1 MRFSLHP
8 TYRFGMDPRLERAS
22 VVGRALIHEIR
33 TEKISFLAGSIAYH
47 AFLSLLPLFLLVLAV
62 VAAVGDASLE
72 ESVILIARAVL
83 TDGASDVLIQ
93 ELRESG
99 TSISV
104 FGGVVLIWGTL
115 RIFRGL
121 DTAFSDIYESEAE
134 NSFVDQLSDGV
145 IVLVT
150 FAIALVAAAALE
162 SAFDFATG
170 TTLGWLLHRA
180 SLVVGLSLVFFPMYY
195 IFPDTDVTVREVLPG
210 VGLAAV
216 GLTAFESL
224 FQLYIQFRG
233 AGEAASAVGGILV
246 LLTWLYFSGLVILL
260 GAALNAVLSN
270 RSRDVDIRPVVGGV
284 EYDRAEAADR
294 ESVLAALEEFE
305 RLYAASAATGRE
317 EGKAAAD
324 VSLSVGDG
332 SVRLPRPSRVST
344 ETNPSQYIP
353 GRGLELTMEWSADAL
368 GGARTASDDG
378 ETESPETDSA
388 ADRTGSRSEGARPR
402 GGAGTETEAESSSRS
417 GDDGEGVE
425 ADGGTGGS

>member
-1 MRFSLHP
+1 
-8 TYRFGMDPRLERAS
+8 MDPRLERAS

-33 TEKISFLAGSIAYH
+33 TEKITFLAGSIAYH

-72 ESVILIARAVL
+72 ESVLLIARAVL
-83 TDGASDVLIQ
+83 TDGAGDVLIQ

-195 IFPDTDVTVREVLPG
+195 IFPDSDVTVREVLPG
-210 VGLAAV
+210 VVLAAV

-233 AGEAASAVGGILV
+233 TGEAASAVGGILV

-270 RSRDVDIRPVVGGV
+270 RSRDVDIRPVLGGV
-284 EYDRAEAADR
+284 AYDRGEDTDR

-305 RLYAASAATGRE
+305 RLYAESAGTGRE

-324 VSLSVGDG
+324 VSLAVGDG

-368 GGARTASDDG
+368 GGARTASDDEAG
-378 ETESPETDSA
+378 SSDVESDRA
-388 ADRTGSRSEGARPR
+388 ADDR
-402 GGAGTETEAESSSRS
+402 G
-417 GDDGEGVE
+417 GDDGAPPRDEPAADPESGTGDGDREGVE

>member
-1 MRFSLHP
+1 
-8 TYRFGMDPRLERAS
+8 
-22 VVGRALIHEIR
+22 
-33 TEKISFLAGSIAYH
+33 
-47 AFLSLLPLFLLVLAV
+47 
-62 VAAVGDASLE
+62 
-72 ESVILIARAVL
+72 
-83 TDGASDVLIQ
+83 
-93 ELRESG
+93 LRESG

-195 IFPDTDVTVREVLPG
+195 IFPDSDVTVREVLPG
-210 VGLAAV
+210 VVLAAV

-233 AGEAASAVGGILV
+233 TGEAASAVGGILV

-270 RSRDVDIRPVVGGV
+270 RSRDVDIRPVLGGV
-284 EYDRAEAADR
+284 AYDRGEDTDR

-305 RLYAASAATGRE
+305 RLYAESAGTGRE

-324 VSLSVGDG
+324 VSLAVGDG

-368 GGARTASDDG
+368 GGARTASDDEAG
-378 ETESPETDSA
+378 SSDVESDRA
-388 ADRTGSRSEGARPR
+388 ADDR
-402 GGAGTETEAESSSRS
+402 G
-417 GDDGEGVE
+417 GDDGAPPRDEPAADPESGTGDGDREGVE